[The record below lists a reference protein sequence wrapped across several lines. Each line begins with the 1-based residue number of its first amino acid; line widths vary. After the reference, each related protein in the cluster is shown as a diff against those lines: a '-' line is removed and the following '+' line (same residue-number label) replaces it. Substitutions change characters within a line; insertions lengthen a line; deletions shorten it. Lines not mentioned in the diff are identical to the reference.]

1 MKETGGFWLPV
12 FIFGNPIFPGQADP
26 NHWKKI
32 PKSINSV
39 PVPMTMDTLELNN
52 FTSLN
57 LQFPIWERIFTVA
70 PLVVIGTKE
79 GNGYDLAPKHMVMPM
94 GWDCYF
100 GFVCSP
106 NHGTYQNIKQT
117 KTFSV
122 SFPKPDQTVYTSLSA
137 SPRTDHIS
145 KSEGTVSTLPL
156 VKALT
161 MDVPLLKNAYL
172 YLECELHNIIDGF
185 SDNSLITGIIKAAH
199 VNNDYLRVSEK
210 DERKQLLNHPLLVY
224 VAPNR
229 FAKIEETYAFP
240 FPKDFKK

>member
-1 MKETGGFWLPV
+1 
-12 FIFGNPIFPGQADP
+12 
-26 NHWKKI
+26 
-32 PKSINSV
+32 
-39 PVPMTMDTLELNN
+39 MDTLELKN
-52 FTSLN
+52 FTSLD
-57 LQFPIWERIFTVA
+57 LRLPIWERFFTVA

-79 GNGYDLAPKHMVMPM
+79 GNGYDMAPKHMALPM
-94 GWDCYF
+94 GWDRYF

-106 NHGTYQNIKQT
+106 EHGTYQNIRQT
-117 KTFSV
+117 KEFSV

-137 SPRTDHIS
+137 SPRTEQVS

-161 MDVPLLKNAYL
+161 MDTPLLKNAYL
-172 YLECELHNIIDGF
+172 YLECELYRIIDGF
-185 SDNSLITGIIKAAH
+185 NDNSLITGIIKEAH
-199 VNNDYLRVSEK
+199 VSNDYLRTFEK
-210 DERKQLLNHPLLVY
+210 DERKQLQDHPLLVY